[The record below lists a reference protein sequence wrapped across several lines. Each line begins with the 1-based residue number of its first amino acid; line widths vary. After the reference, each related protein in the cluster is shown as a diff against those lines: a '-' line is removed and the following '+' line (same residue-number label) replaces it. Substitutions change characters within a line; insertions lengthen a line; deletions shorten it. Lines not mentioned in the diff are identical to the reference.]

1 MSGEVLLRLADV
13 HVYYGKI
20 HALKGVT
27 LDVREGEIVTI
38 IGANGAGKSTTL
50 KTISG
55 LLRPSSGTISYAG
68 DDIHRLG
75 PSEIVQRGLCH
86 TPEGRRIFPELTV
99 DENLSLGAYLRKDK
113 DAIERDREHMFE
125 AFPILRERHA
135 QHGGTLSGGEQ
146 QMLAIARSL
155 MGKPRLLMLD
165 EPSLG
170 LAPLIV
176 KQIFD
181 TIVELNRSEGLTI
194 LLVEQNAMMAL
205 RVAHR
210 GYVFETGTVLM
221 EDDADAL
228 ATNEQV
234 REAYLGT
241 A

>member
-1 MSGEVLLRLADV
+1 MLELKNV
-13 HVYYGKI
+13 HVYYGRI
-20 HALKGVT
+20 HALKGV
-27 LDVREGEIVTI
+27 DVRVEQGAIVTI
-38 IGANGAGKSTTL
+38 IGSNGAGKTTTL

-55 LLRPSSGTISYAG
+55 LLRPTEGEVHYDGRRI
-68 DDIHRLG
+68 DRL
-75 PSEIVQRGLCH
+75 PASEIVRLGLCH

-99 DENLSLGAYLRKDK
+99 AENLRMGAYLRKDVAQVRE
-113 DAIERDREHMFE
+113 DLDRMF
-125 AFPILRERHA
+125 ALFPILEQRSE

-155 MGKPRLLMLD
+155 MSSPRLLMLD

-176 KQIFD
+176 QQIFE
-181 TIVELNRSEGLTI
+181 TVVELNRERGLTI
-194 LLVEQNAMMAL
+194 LLVEQNAMLAL
-205 RVAHR
+205 RTAHR

-221 EDDADAL
+221 EDDASAL
-228 ATNEQV
+228 ADDPQV

>member
-1 MSGEVLLRLADV
+1 MLKLENV
-13 HVYYGKI
+13 HVHYGKV
-20 HALKGVT
+20 HALKGISLHVA
-27 LDVREGEIVTI
+27 EGEIVTI

-55 LLRPSSGTISYAG
+55 LLRATGGALHYRDVAIG
-68 DDIHRLG
+68 DMPAADIVRM
-75 PSEIVQRGLCH
+75 GLCH

-99 DENLSLGAYLRKDK
+99 DENLSMGAFLRKDMH
-113 DAIERDREHMFE
+113 EVESDRRRVFD
-125 AFPILRERHA
+125 AFPILEERKG
-135 QHGGTLSGGEQ
+135 QLGGTLSGGEQ

-155 MGKPRLLMLD
+155 MSRPKLLMLD

-176 KQIFD
+176 KQIFE
-181 TIVELNRSEGLTI
+181 TIKRLNERDGLTI
-194 LLVEQNAMMAL
+194 LLVEQNAAMAL
-205 RVAHR
+205 RTAHR

-221 EDDADAL
+221 EDDAKLL
-228 ATNEQV
+228 AENEQV

>member
-1 MSGEVLLRLADV
+1 MLDLRGV
-13 HVYYGKI
+13 HVHYGRI
-20 HALKGVT
+20 HALKGIDLHV
-27 LDVREGEIVTI
+27 DEGEIVTV
-38 IGANGAGKSTTL
+38 IGANGAGKTTTL

-55 LLRPSSGTISYAG
+55 LLRPTEGEVHYDGTRI
-68 DDIHRLG
+68 DRL
-75 PSEIVQRGLCH
+75 PAAEIVKLGLCH

-99 DENLSLGAYLRKDK
+99 AENLRMGAYLRKDT
-113 DAIERDREHMFE
+113 AQIQRDLDRMY
-125 AFPILRERHA
+125 ALFPILAQRSS

-155 MGKPRLLMLD
+155 MSSPRLLMLD

-176 KQIFD
+176 QQIFE
-181 TIVELNRSEGLTI
+181 TVVELNRERGLTI
-194 LLVEQNAMMAL
+194 LLIEQNASLAL
-205 RVAHR
+205 RTAHR

-221 EDDADAL
+221 HDDASAL
-228 ATNEQV
+228 AENDQV